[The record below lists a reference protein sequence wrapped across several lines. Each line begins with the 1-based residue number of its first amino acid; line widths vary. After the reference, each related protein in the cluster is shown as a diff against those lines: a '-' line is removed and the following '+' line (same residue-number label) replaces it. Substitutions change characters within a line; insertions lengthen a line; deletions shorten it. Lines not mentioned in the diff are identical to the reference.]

1 MRVFVCNFIYRFFFD
16 CLWIPTLYMCVCV
29 LWIIWCCDEG
39 VDGMGESSGCLFF
52 LFGSGRGVG
61 CGVQTKNHTN
71 LVRLFAHTR
80 IHLLLI
86 PDVFALKHG
95 NTPLSSLWQDEKTT
109 RNKRRSKYFLD
120 TEEERNIGTH
130 SLLGG
135 SRCIYKHTHTHI
147 NKQQTFV
154 VAA

>member
-16 CLWIPTLYMCVCV
+16 CLWIPTLYIHICVCV
-29 LWIIWCCDEG
+29 SFGLDDVWMREWMGWDE
-39 VDGMGESSGCLFF
+39 MGESSGCLFF

-61 CGVQTKNHTN
+61 CGVQTKNHTI

-95 NTPLSSLWQDEKTT
+95 NTSLSSL
-109 RNKRRSKYFLD
+109 
-120 TEEERNIGTH
+120 
-130 SLLGG
+130 
-135 SRCIYKHTHTHI
+135 
-147 NKQQTFV
+147 
-154 VAA
+154 